1 MRAGELCIRTVVTA
15 FPDESVVDAA
25 RRMADYQ
32 VGDLV
37 VVDAPGDGSAHPI
50 GIVTDRDLVVRVLT
64 RTDCVPSQTKVT
76 EVMRKD
82 VVTATEDDDVEHVLA
97 SLRRHNVRRMPV
109 VDRRGVLQGIITV
122 DDIVGWMSDQLKL
135 TVGLLERQSGT
146 GIRT

>member
-15 FPDESVVDAA
+15 FPEESVVDAA

-32 VGDLV
+32 VGDLI
-37 VVDAPGDGSAHPI
+37 VVDALGDGGAHPI

-64 RTDCVPSQTKVT
+64 RTNCVPSQTKVAD
-76 EVMRKD
+76 VMRKE
-82 VVTATEDDDVEHVLA
+82 VVTASEDDDVEHVLA

-109 VDRRGVLQGIITV
+109 VDQRGVLQGIITI
-122 DDIVGWMSDQLKL
+122 DDIVGWMAEQLER
-135 TVGLLERQSGT
+135 TVGLLERQSGA

>member
-32 VGDLV
+32 VGDLI
-37 VVDAPGDGSAHPI
+37 VVDALGDGGAHPI

-64 RTDCVPSQTKVT
+64 RTDCVPSQTKIT
-76 EVMRKD
+76 EVMRKE
-82 VVTATEDDDVEHVLA
+82 VVTASEDDDVEHVLA

-109 VDRRGVLQGIITV
+109 VDQRGVLQGIITI
-122 DDIVGWMSDQLKL
+122 DDIVGWMAEQLER
-135 TVGLLERQSGT
+135 TVGLLERQSGA